1 MAQRRVLKSAL
12 AGAVITALA
21 GAGCSGPV
29 SHRSAAPSPADVS
42 AASPAPKPGPVR
54 FPDESNTG
62 VPASTRLT
70 RYSGGCAF
78 DRPGTIVKG
87 KIITCDRV
95 VILAPNVT
103 IRSSEIHGWI
113 DVSPAAAH
121 LTLEDSNVNAGTSK
135 TPAIG
140 FYDVTIRRS
149 EIRGGQT
156 SVQCASNCL
165 IEDSLLHDQMKPVG
179 PQHLGGY
186 LSNGGSNVVLR
197 HNTVACTPHDN
208 ADGGGCSGS
217 MQIYANFAPLVNFRF
232 IDNLVKAT
240 PGGYCASFGQNPG
253 VKFGSHPTHIVVVN
267 NVFERGPSG
276 KCGVFGA
283 ATSFF
288 VGGRGNVFSSNTWD
302 DGAPLRPNS

>member
-1 MAQRRVLKSAL
+1 MAQRRVLMSAL
-12 AGAVITALA
+12 AGVVITALA
-21 GAGCSGPV
+21 SAGCSGVAP
-29 SHRSAAPSPADVS
+29 HRSQSPPPADVS
-42 AASPAPKPGPVR
+42 AASPAPTPSSVR

-62 VPASTRLT
+62 VPAGTRLT
-70 RYSGGCAF
+70 RYSGNCAF
-78 DRPGTIVKG
+78 DRPGTVIEG
-87 KIITCDRV
+87 KIIVCDRV

-103 IRSSEIHGWI
+103 IRSSEIQGWI
-113 DVSPAAAH
+113 DVSPAAAD
-121 LTLEDSNVNAGTSK
+121 LTLEDSTVNAGNSE

-165 IEDSLLHDQMKPVG
+165 IEDSLLHDQMRPVG

-208 ADGGGCSGS
+208 AAGGGCSGS

-232 IDNLVKAT
+232 IDNFVKAT
-240 PGGYCASFGQNPG
+240 PGAYCASFGQNPG
-253 VKFGSHPTHIVVVN
+253 ARFGSHPTHIVVVD
-267 NVFERGPSG
+267 NVFERGPTG

-288 VGGRGNVFSSNTWD
+288 VAGRGNVFRGNTWD
-302 DGAPLRPNS
+302 DGAPLRPNT